1 MNDNKSKEYILLTN
15 LELKI
20 DVLPCCP
27 CLLSLNAMSLSLAAK
42 IRNLFHTA
50 HNFPLKIISVCLSLS
65 KSDGKG
71 LYLAI

>member
-27 CLLSLNAMSLSLAAK
+27 CLLSLNAMSLSLAVDARRLTK
-42 IRNLFHTA
+42 FLANKMPFA
-50 HNFPLKIISVCLSLS
+50 HAVKCCQSH
-65 KSDGKG
+65 
-71 LYLAI
+71 Y

>member
-27 CLLSLNAMSLSLAAK
+27 CLLSLNAMSLSLAVDARRLTKFLANFFISEAK
-42 IRNLFHTA
+42 NQ
-50 HNFPLKIISVCLSLS
+50 
-65 KSDGKG
+65 G
-71 LYLAI
+71 LLRVV

>member
-27 CLLSLNAMSLSLAAK
+27 CLLSHNAMSLSLAVDARRLTKCLANFFISEAK
-42 IRNLFHTA
+42 NQ
-50 HNFPLKIISVCLSLS
+50 
-65 KSDGKG
+65 G
-71 LYLAI
+71 LLRVV

>member
-27 CLLSLNAMSLSLAAK
+27 CLLSLNAMSLSLAVDARRLTKFLANFFISEAK
-42 IRNLFHTA
+42 NQ
-50 HNFPLKIISVCLSLS
+50 
-65 KSDGKG
+65 G
-71 LYLAI
+71 LLRMV

>member
-27 CLLSLNAMSLSLAAK
+27 CLLSLNAMSLSLAVEDMGYKQYSAYGSK
-42 IRNLFHTA
+42 ILATVSQRLTA
-50 HNFPLKIISVCLSLS
+50 RY
-65 KSDGKG
+65 GKG